1 MGMCLGSPGFHG
13 RRYKIKCGRTSVR
26 TIHKE
31 VSAPATGTKTQPV
44 KLIETISLQGYF
56 SQTVYVYCWKH
67 FVHFFVAILFWAVQ
81 AYYLATYLSTRTRS
95 RRKFFS
101 LPYNIKQ
108 VKTYLLAYY
117 ENSSNKINC
126 LYYQVYQ

>member
-1 MGMCLGSPGFHG
+1 MCLGSPGFHG

-67 FVHFFVAILFWAVQ
+67 FVFFLSLFNFGQYLQ

-95 RRKFFS
+95 RCKFFS
-101 LPYNIKQ
+101 FPYNIKQ
-108 VKTYLLAYY
+108 VKTYFLLAYY